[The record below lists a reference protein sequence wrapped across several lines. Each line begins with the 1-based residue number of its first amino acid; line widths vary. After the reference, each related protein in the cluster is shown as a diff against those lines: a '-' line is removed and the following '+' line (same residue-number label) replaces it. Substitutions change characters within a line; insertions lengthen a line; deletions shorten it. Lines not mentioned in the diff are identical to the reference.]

1 MVSTFAAFF
10 ALAIA
15 LFFAIEGFSGN
26 TALNVLLAMAGLGAL
41 ALFGASVFFG
51 RRRPRG

>member
-10 ALAIA
+10 AVVIA

-26 TALNVLLAMAGLGAL
+26 TVLNVLLAMAGLGAL
-41 ALFGASVFFG
+41 ALFAASIFFA